1 MWSKWFLDFEYHMLN
16 ICWQHK
22 VCSQKNRL
30 FFSFCSSSPCSLF
43 LSFWKTQ
50 LVARKMLSGNSH
62 KFKVHRYNLN
72 ARGIR
77 YLHAKRKKI
86 KFNLSISVWMFKV
99 STKPTKNV
107 LFSLFMY
114 LLFSL
119 RFPNLFL
126 VLVGGC
132 CKTGSAIFYVQSFR
146 IQLREFDE
154 SFIIT
159 ILLFSIIYYFS

>member
-30 FFSFCSSSPCSLF
+30 FSFGSSSPCSLF

-107 LFSLFMY
+107 LFSLSIY

-126 VLVGGC
+126 VLVGG
-132 CKTGSAIFYVQSFR
+132 KKKGGERGGGRKKKLAIIIFFCW
-146 IQLREFDE
+146 E
-154 SFIIT
+154 S
-159 ILLFSIIYYFS
+159 SI